1 MKLSLNAA
9 HRAACTSAL
18 SFATGIWSNDFS
30 AIERVPFEKSAA
42 RTMVGRET
50 FGDRI
55 RDAVMEFTDSKTHF
69 DISATML
76 DAGSAAS
83 KAVAIG
89 GSEPAAFEESE
100 AYALRDALELLA
112 RVHTGQMHILI
123 EGRAKQ
129 SSDWGHILYDLW
141 LHRCAASLGI
151 HHPAISDDARVAW
164 DLYRIV
170 RGHLAWK
177 RQPAGG
183 LTTDFDCPISPT
195 SISTGLA
202 TAS

>member
-30 AIERVPFEKSAA
+30 AIERVPFAKSAA

-69 DISATML
+69 DINATML
-76 DAGSAAS
+76 DAGSAANN
-83 KAVAIG
+83 AVAVG
-89 GSEPAAFEESE
+89 GSEPAAFEDSE

-112 RVHTGQMHILI
+112 RVHTGQVHILI

-129 SSDWGHILYDLW
+129 SSDWGHILYDLCSIGAP
-141 LHRCAASLGI
+141 RFSAFI
-151 HHPAISDDARVAW
+151 TPR
-164 DLYRIV
+164 
-170 RGHLAWK
+170 
-177 RQPAGG
+177 
-183 LTTDFDCPISPT
+183 SPT
-195 SISTGLA
+195 TRELRGISTGSFAGILHGSGSLLA
-202 TAS
+202 G